1 MFSYPT
7 IFTKYEFYGLIK
19 IYKFLVFR
27 RVFMTVICILLLLM
41 LSLGSFLIY
50 RKSKAE
56 KNIEKAFVLA
66 LASIVLF
73 SLGLEISIFN
83 INFYNSK
90 GYEEI
95 NLNSK
100 LADYQNCEGY
110 YTFFTDETIEIPQIN
125 EKINNIHIK
134 LNENN
139 PAVITAN
146 ILLTDEAN
154 QFYYGTPE
162 RDIYLNVNKSQFI
175 NINTAGS
182 SEKLALIFESDPET
196 VNIDSISINCERPFE
211 FSLLR
216 IFCLVGILCLI
227 YLFKPS
233 SILYKKKLTDSEYTK
248 NTLITV
254 LLCLECA
261 IIIILASINP
271 TFMGIASKNYNSYK
285 WDGNG
290 IDFVR
295 ISYSQHNQ
303 YDELAQ
309 AILNGKT
316 YIDND
321 DVPQSLIDMENPY
334 DTVSRSKQ
342 SEISGD
348 SYRWDVAYFNGHYYV
363 YFGIVPLLLM
373 YLPCRVIF
381 DAPFPSALGIMAF
394 ALIFSIGVFKLLDL
408 ICKKKFKNISVG
420 TYLLTSLTFVNCCGM
435 TFLAKRPDFYSVPI
449 MSSMAFVIWGIYLWY
464 KGLNADKNKLIC
476 FFTGSLCMALSVG
489 CRPQTVL
496 ICTVAIP
503 LFLGYFF
510 KDKLIFK
517 KQGIKELITLAIPF
531 IVVASGIMYYNYIRF
546 GSPFDFGSAYN
557 LTTNDVTRRGFSLGR
572 TGLGI
577 FTYLFQTPSFNA
589 TFPFIEE
596 VSIETNYVGK
606 TISEN
611 CFGGLITSLPL
622 LWFGFALPKAK
633 TILKEKKL
641 LGLTILLFTIGFAL
655 VIADAQAGGL
665 LQRYYSDF
673 GYIFFLGTVFVIYSL
688 CEKTANTEI
697 SNTLNKLLFIS
708 AFLSIFYTIA
718 LAFSVSDVTI
728 DTENPT
734 LFGTLRHIVEFWT

>member
-1 MFSYPT
+1 
-7 IFTKYEFYGLIK
+7 
-19 IYKFLVFR
+19 
-27 RVFMTVICILLLLM
+27 MTVVCFLILLIF
-41 LSLGSFLIY
+41 SFGAFLIY
-50 RKSKAE
+50 RKSKTE
-56 KNIEKAFVLA
+56 KNVEKAFVLA
-66 LASIVLF
+66 ISSIVLF
-73 SLGLEISIFN
+73 SLGLEFSIFN
-83 INFYNSK
+83 INFYTSK
-90 GYEEI
+90 GNEEI

-110 YTFFTDETIEIPQIN
+110 YTFYTDETIEIPQIN
-125 EKINNIHIK
+125 EKINNIYIK

-139 PAVITAN
+139 PSVITAN
-146 ILLTDEAN
+146 VLLTDEAN

-162 RDIYLNVNKSQFI
+162 RDIYLNVKKSHYI
-175 NINTAGS
+175 NLNTAGN
-182 SEKLALIFESDPET
+182 SEKLGLIFESNQDT
-196 VNIDSISINCERPFE
+196 VNIESISINCERPLEISF
-211 FSLLR
+211 LR
-216 IFCLVGILCLI
+216 IFCLVGILCFV

-233 SILYKKKLTDSEYTK
+233 SILYKKKLSDNEYSK
-248 NTLITV
+248 NSLVTV
-254 LLCLECA
+254 LLCLQCA
-261 IIIILASINP
+261 TIIILGSINP

-290 IDFVR
+290 IDFVT
-295 ISYSQHNQ
+295 INYSQHNQ

-309 AILNGKT
+309 AFLQGKT

-334 DTVSRSKQ
+334 DTTARSKQ
-342 SEISGD
+342 SLLSGD
-348 SYRWDVAYFNGHYYV
+348 SYRWDVAYFDGHYYV

-373 YLPCRVIF
+373 YLPFRMIF
-381 DAPFPSALGIMAF
+381 NAPFPSAVGIMAF

-408 ICKKKFKNISVG
+408 VCKKKFKNISVG
-420 TYLLTSLTFVNCCGM
+420 AYLLTALTFVNCCGT
-435 TFLAKRPDFYSVPI
+435 TFLVKRPDFYSVPI
-449 MSSMAFVIWGIYLWY
+449 MTSMAFVVWGIYFWF
-464 KGLNADKNKLIC
+464 KGLNEENKKATNFLL
-476 FFTGSLCMALSVG
+476 GSLCMALSVG
-489 CRPQTVL
+489 CRPQSVL
-496 ICTVAIP
+496 ICAVAIP

-510 KDKLIFK
+510 KDGFILK

-531 IVVASGIMYYNYIRF
+531 MVVASGIMYYNFIRF

-557 LTTNDVTRRGFSLGR
+557 LTTNDVTRRGFSPGR

-589 TFPFIEE
+589 TFPFIES
-596 VSIETNYVGK
+596 VNIETNYMGK

-633 TILKEKKL
+633 NILKEKKL
-641 LGLTILLFTIGFAL
+641 FALTTTLFLIGFAL
-655 VIADAQAGGL
+655 VVADTQAGGL

-673 GYIFFLGTVFVIYSL
+673 GYIFFLGAILVIYTL
-688 CEKTANTEI
+688 LEKSSFKNN
-697 SNTLNKLLFIS
+697 SNTLNNLIFIS

-734 LFGTLRHIVEFWT
+734 LFGTLRHIVEFWN